1 MTTVDHF
8 LLSRF
13 YEIAKISTIQLEV
26 FLNKIKKPEL
36 QTIIAKQ
43 ISNYEVLVKECC
55 TLAKS
60 HSINLPDHV
69 FFKRC
74 KQVIEEN
81 FEAIKSISLDL
92 IIASTT
98 MLSLNTLS
106 HIYNVESADSE
117 TISLG
122 KHLQNMQDNHLQIL
136 KQIK

>member
-13 YEIAKISTIQLEV
+13 YEIAKISTIELEF

-43 ISNYEVLVKECC
+43 ISNYDVLTKECC

-60 HSINLPDHV
+60 HSINLPDHL

-74 KQVIEEN
+74 KQIIEDN
-81 FEAIKSISLDL
+81 FDTMKTISIDL

-98 MLSLNTLS
+98 ALSLNTLS

-117 TISLG
+117 TISIG